1 MIYSILL
8 VLFLANQAG
17 YGQED
22 YSRKEKII
30 YEQYRSVTS
39 NFEKGKKLFGE
50 GKLLKAR
57 KEFQTVIER
66 MKEHAEAHFFLSRI
80 SYQENKYDEAL
91 SHIQDAK
98 DNYAFIAKMKI
109 NMHTN
114 MLLELREIKESI
126 LEQLASYGSASK
138 TNPAVTRL
146 HGKLHTINSRLNEP
160 IPKKEGIPAG
170 YYYFHGNILAKLNKF
185 QEAHDQYFEVIQI
198 NPQHGDAYNN
208 LASLYYMVKKYAQAL
223 EYLKLAEE
231 NGAEVNPKFKE
242 ALENQLQK

>member
-1 MIYSILL
+1 LIFSILL
-8 VLFLANQAG
+8 VVFLANQSG
-17 YGQED
+17 YGQKD

-39 NFEKGKKLFGE
+39 NFEKGKKLFG
-50 GKLLKAR
+50 GGNILKAR

-66 MKEHAEAHFFLSRI
+66 MKEHAEAHYFLSRI

-98 DNYAFIAKMKI
+98 DNYAFIAKMKV
-109 NMHTN
+109 NMHAN
-114 MLLELREIKESI
+114 MLLELRDIKESI
-126 LEQLASYGSASK
+126 LEQLAGYGSASK

-160 IPKKEGIPAG
+160 IPKTEGIPAG
-170 YYYFHGNILAKLNKF
+170 YFYFHGNILAKLNEF
-185 QEAHDQYFEVIQI
+185 QEAHDQYLEAVRI
-198 NPQHGDAYNN
+198 NPKHGDAYNN
-208 LASLYYMVKKYAQAL
+208 LASLYYMVKKYSQAM

-231 NGAEVNPKFKE
+231 NGAQVNPIFKE
-242 ALENQLQK
+242 ELVKRLQR